1 MNTSR
6 DFNAETKDTPE
17 RLYAYSFDFDV
28 MHPFMIRSF
37 EPFFKP
43 GSLLELGSFQGDF
56 TTRLL
61 SHLRTLPAS
70 KPLVM
75 HLKPPETGS
84 VAE

>member
-37 EPFFKP
+37 KPFFKP
-43 GSLLELGSFQGDF
+43 GSLLELGSFRV
-56 TTRLL
+56 TSPPACCPT
-61 SHLRTLPAS
+61 LRTSPVS